1 MSPFSKKHSRCVIK
15 STTRK
20 LREFNPADRNDL
32 EANIV
37 DLAMNGRLA
46 GAAQGAIRQQRAM
59 GMTITYKEGES
70 VIRLHPDGTKEQV
83 STLTRRPYRLPDS
96 VARF

>member
-1 MSPFSKKHSRCVIK
+1 MSPFSKKHLRCVIK

-20 LREFNPADRNDL
+20 LREFNPVDRTDL

-37 DLAMNGRLA
+37 GLAINGRLA
-46 GAAQGAIRQQRAM
+46 SAAQGAIREQRAM
-59 GMTITYKEGES
+59 GMAITYKEGET
-70 VIRLHPDGTKEQV
+70 VIRLHPDGTKEKV
-83 STLTRRPYRLPDS
+83 STLARRPYRLPDS